1 MKKENQDKSRVVKR
15 QVKKKRRNKKVVI
28 FLVVPLVI
36 LLTVVFVYGFS
47 VLNKAQEVV
56 NSSYESDGR
65 DGGSELRDNLVDP
78 KFDNVSIL
86 FIGVDHGGARDSSV
100 NGLSDALILA
110 TLNKDQNSVKLLS
123 IPRDSYVY
131 IPERDTYTK
140 INHAHSYGGAKATI
154 ETVENLLEVPID
166 YYVRINFD
174 AFIDIIDTLDG
185 VTVEVPYEI
194 REMDSNDTK
203 GAIHLLPGEQLL
215 NGEEALAFARTRK
228 KDNDLERG
236 KRQQQL
242 IGAMVDRAV
251 SINTLF
257 NIDALLTAVGDN
269 MNTSMKPNDI
279 ISLTNYGLSGKIDI
293 ETLNLTGSD
302 LWTPTYYF
310 QLDEE
315 SLEENKRILKEHL
328 GLIEN
333 QESVTQSNE
342 SDDKL

>member
-1 MKKENQDKSRVVKR
+1 MKKDNQNKSRVIKQ
-15 QVKKKRRNKKVVI
+15 QVKKKNRKKKVI
-28 FLVVPLVI
+28 FFLVVPLLVF
-36 LLTVVFVYGFS
+36 LTVVVVYGFS

-131 IPERDTYTK
+131 VPERDTYTK

-174 AFIDIIDTLDG
+174 AFIDIIDTLNG

-194 REMDSNDTK
+194 RELDSNDTK

-269 MNTSMKPNDI
+269 MNTSMRPSDI
-279 ISLTNYGLSGKIDI
+279 ISFTNYGLSGKLDI

-310 QLDEE
+310 QLNEE
-315 SLEENKRILKEHL
+315 SLNENKRILKEHL
-328 GLIEN
+328 ELTSPISSYSSE
-333 QESVTQSNE
+333 EDTDSNF
-342 SDDKL
+342 

>member
-1 MKKENQDKSRVVKR
+1 MKRENQNKSRVVKR
-15 QVKKKRRNKKVVI
+15 HVKKKRRNKKVII
-28 FLVVPLVI
+28 FLVIPIII
-36 LLTVVFVYGFS
+36 LFTIVFAYGFS
-47 VLNKAQEVV
+47 VLNKAQEVIDK
-56 NSSYESDGR
+56 SYESDGR
-65 DGGSELRDNLVDP
+65 EGGSELRDDEVDP
-78 KFDNVSIL
+78 NIDNVSIL
-86 FIGVDHGGARDSSV
+86 FIGVDNGGARDTSSY
-100 NGLSDALILA
+100 GLSDALLLA

-154 ETVENLLEVPID
+154 ETIENLLEIPID

-174 AFIDIIDTLDG
+174 AFIDIIDTLNG
-185 VTVEVPYEI
+185 VTVDVPYEI

-228 KDNDLERG
+228 KDNDIERG

-257 NIDALLTAVGDN
+257 NIDALMKAVGDN
-269 MNTSMKPNDI
+269 MNTSMRPNDI
-279 ISLTNYGLSGKIDI
+279 ISFTNYGLSGKLDI
-293 ETLNLTGSD
+293 ETLNLSGTD
-302 LWTPTYYF
+302 LWTPTYYY

-328 GLIEN
+328 ELTSPTSLYSSEDTEDN
-333 QESVTQSNE
+333 
-342 SDDKL
+342 L

>member
-1 MKKENQDKSRVVKR
+1 MKKDNQNKSRVIKQ
-15 QVKKKRRNKKVVI
+15 QVKKKNRKKKVI
-28 FLVVPLVI
+28 FFLVVPLLVF
-36 LLTVVFVYGFS
+36 LTVVVVYGFS

-56 NSSYESDGR
+56 KSSYESDGR
-65 DGGSELRDNLVDP
+65 DSGSELRDSVVDP
-78 KFDNVSIL
+78 SIDNVSIL
-86 FIGVDHGGARDSSV
+86 FIGVDHGGARDTSV

-131 IPERDTYTK
+131 VPERDTYTK
-140 INHAHSYGGAKATI
+140 INHAHSYGGAKASI
-154 ETVENLLEVPID
+154 ETIENLLEVPID

-174 AFIDIIDTLDG
+174 AFIDIIDTLNG

-194 REMDSNDTK
+194 REMDSNDTA

-228 KDNDLERG
+228 KDSDLERG

-269 MNTSMKPNDI
+269 MNTSMRPSDI
-279 ISLTNYGLSGKIDI
+279 ISFTNYGLSGKLDI

-310 QLDEE
+310 QLNEE

-328 GLIEN
+328 ELTSPTSSAYSSEDSEDN
-333 QESVTQSNE
+333 F
-342 SDDKL
+342 